1 MSTMSK
7 RQPTRTSRAKEIAA
21 AVGISWLVL
30 AAGLTLAL
38 LTAIVVAVGTGAS
51 PDDAFHEATVI
62 PESLSGRVIWLPAAV
77 DLPRS
82 VEPSTQEAV
91 EGTWVRAFGDLELV
105 AEGHD
110 DVALETWFIGR
121 ALQTAWALE
130 SGTKSSIT
138 STAVRHQI
146 VVTFYSADGQ
156 VLSLSSA
163 TTIERERTG
172 VGGSA
177 SVSETVT
184 EQFQA
189 LLILSDGNWRIEQ
202 FIRSGQTLSQS

>member
-202 FIRSGQTLSQS
+202 FIRGGQP

>member
-121 ALQTAWALE
+121 ALQTASALE

-202 FIRSGQTLSQS
+202 FIRGGQS